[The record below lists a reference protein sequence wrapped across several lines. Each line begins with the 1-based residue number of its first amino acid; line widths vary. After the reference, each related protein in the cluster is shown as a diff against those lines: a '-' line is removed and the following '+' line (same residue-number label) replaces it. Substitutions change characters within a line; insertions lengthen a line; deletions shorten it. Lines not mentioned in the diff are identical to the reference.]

1 MPLAVE
7 LVSPERTLFSGDATM
22 VRARTVGGGDIA
34 FLAGHAPFVGALA
47 IATVEITLAEGGSE
61 KAAVHGGFIEVSDD
75 HVKILSDLAELAS
88 TIDVE
93 RARKAQEKAQAA
105 VQNSDDADAIAALA
119 RASARLVAVEQFH

>member
-34 FLAGHAPFVGALA
+34 FLAG
-47 IATVEITLAEGGSE
+47 
-61 KAAVHGGFIEVSDD
+61 FIEVSDD
-75 HVKILSDLAELAS
+75 HVKILSDLAEMAS

-105 VQNSDDADAIAALA
+105 AQNGDDDEAMAALA
-119 RASARLVAVEQFH
+119 RASARLITVEGFH